1 MLLTKLIVK
10 GLDLE
15 TATSRVD
22 GYLEAASGEDA
33 INKKILEAI
42 GHLLSTEDK
51 RITVV
56 QYNVENEAKTKLE
69 NEGFDE
75 KLAEKRSVTIDN
87 EGKEEE

>member
-51 RITVV
+51 RITVA